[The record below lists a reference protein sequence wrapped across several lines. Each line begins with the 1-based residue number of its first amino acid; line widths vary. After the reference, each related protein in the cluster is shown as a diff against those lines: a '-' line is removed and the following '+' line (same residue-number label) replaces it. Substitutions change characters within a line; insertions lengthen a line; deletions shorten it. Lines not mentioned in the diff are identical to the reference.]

1 MKRLIEILQKFI
13 RLGSCPKQHSCKD
26 GGSSFFVPALVE
38 KLKTLNSVQI
48 IDGRALK
55 EECGEK
61 R

>member
-26 GGSSFFVPALVE
+26 GGSSFFVPALAE

-48 IDGRALK
+48 IDGRAL
-55 EECGEK
+55 
-61 R
+61 